1 MIVSNS
7 ATCRKC
13 KDFIFS
19 RHVHDFV
26 TCKCGAISVDGGQEY
41 IRRVGDHADFID
53 SSFSLHDDV
62 VYAAKDAV
70 IWAQDSGRNPM
81 GIANAVIRSLYA
93 NGRLI
98 DDK

>member
-1 MIVSNS
+1 MIISNS

-19 RHVHDFV
+19 RHRHDFV
-26 TCKCGAISVDGGQEY
+26 TCKCGSISVDGGQEY
-41 IRRVGDHADFID
+41 LRRVFRDHTDFIE
-53 SSFSLHDDV
+53 SSFSLDDDV
-62 VYAAKDAV
+62 VFAARDAV
-70 IWAQDSGRNPM
+70 KWARENGRNDM

-98 DDK
+98 SD

>member
-1 MIVSNS
+1 MIISNS
-7 ATCRKC
+7 ATCRNC

-41 IRRVGDHADFID
+41 LRRVGHPDDFID
-53 SSFSLHDDV
+53 SSFWLDDDV
-62 VYAAKDAV
+62 VFAAREAV
-70 IWAQDSGRNPM
+70 KQARETGLNDM

-98 DDK
+98 ND

>member
-1 MIVSNS
+1 MIISNS

-19 RHVHDFV
+19 RHVHDFF
-26 TCKCGAISVDGGQEY
+26 TCKCGAISVDGGQDY
-41 IRRVGDHADFID
+41 LRRVGDPADFIE
-53 SSFSLHDDV
+53 SSFSLDDDV
-62 VYAAKDAV
+62 VFAARDAV
-70 IWAQDSGRNPM
+70 KWARESGRNDM

-98 DDK
+98 SD

>member
-1 MIVSNS
+1 MIISNS

-41 IRRVGDHADFID
+41 LKRVGDFSAIIE
-53 SSFSLHDDV
+53 SSFFLD
-62 VYAAKDAV
+62 DAV
-70 IWAQDSGRNPM
+70 VFAARDAVKWARENGRNDM

-98 DDK
+98 SD

>member
-1 MIVSNS
+1 MIISNS

-13 KDFIFS
+13 EDFIFS

-41 IRRVGDHADFID
+41 LRRVGEPADFIE
-53 SSFSLHDDV
+53 SSFSLDDDV
-62 VYAAKDAV
+62 VFATRDAV
-70 IWAQDSGRNPM
+70 KWARENGRNDM
-81 GIANAVIRSLYA
+81 GVANAVIRALYA

-98 DDK
+98 ND

>member
-1 MIVSNS
+1 MIISNS

-26 TCKCGAISVDGGQEY
+26 TCKCGAISVDGGQDY
-41 IRRVGDHADFID
+41 LRRVGDPADFIE
-53 SSFSLHDDV
+53 SSFSLDDDV
-62 VYAAKDAV
+62 VFAAMDAV
-70 IWAQDSGRNPM
+70 KWARESGRNDM

-98 DDK
+98 SD

>member
-19 RHVHDFV
+19 RHRHDYV
-26 TCKCGAISVDGGQEY
+26 TCKCGAIAVDGGQEY

-53 SSFSLHDDV
+53 SSLLALQSFIGVDLD
-62 VYAAKDAV
+62 
-70 IWAQDSGRNPM
+70 Q
-81 GIANAVIRSLYA
+81 
-93 NGRLI
+93 
-98 DDK
+98 

>member
-1 MIVSNS
+1 MIISNS
-7 ATCRKC
+7 ATCRNC

-41 IRRVGDHADFID
+41 LRRVGDPADFIE
-53 SSFSLHDDV
+53 SSFSLDDDV
-62 VYAAKDAV
+62 VFAARDAV
-70 IWAQDSGRNPM
+70 KWARESGRNDM

-98 DDK
+98 ND

>member
-1 MIVSNS
+1 MIISNS

-26 TCKCGAISVDGGQEY
+26 TCKCGAISVDGGQDY
-41 IRRVGDHADFID
+41 LRRVGDPADFIE
-53 SSFSLHDDV
+53 SSFSLDDEV
-62 VYAAKDAV
+62 FFAAREAV
-70 IWAQDSGRNPM
+70 KLARETGRNDM

-98 DDK
+98 ND

>member
-1 MIVSNS
+1 MIISNS

-41 IRRVGDHADFID
+41 LRRVGDPADFIE
-53 SSFSLHDDV
+53 SSFSLDDEV
-62 VYAAKDAV
+62 FFAARDAV
-70 IWAQDSGRNPM
+70 KWARENGRNDM
-81 GIANAVIRSLYA
+81 GFANAVIRSLYA

-98 DDK
+98 SG

>member
-1 MIVSNS
+1 MIISNS

-26 TCKCGAISVDGGQEY
+26 TCKCGAISVDGGQDY
-41 IRRVGDHADFID
+41 LRRVGDPADFIE
-53 SSFSLHDDV
+53 SSCFLDDDV
-62 VYAAKDAV
+62 VFAARDEVK
-70 IWAQDSGRNPM
+70 WARESGRNDI

-98 DDK
+98 ND

>member
-1 MIVSNS
+1 MIISNS

-19 RHVHDFV
+19 RHRHDFV

-41 IRRVGDHADFID
+41 LRRVGEPADFIE
-53 SSFSLHDDV
+53 SSFSLDDDV
-62 VYAAKDAV
+62 VFAAMEAV
-70 IWAQDSGRNPM
+70 KWARENGRNDM

-98 DDK
+98 SD